1 VSDESEPEEPL
12 AGGNHSTVSRVG
24 DTVRRTAGP
33 WTPTIHA
40 LLRHL
45 RTAGVT
51 EVPEPFGID
60 DQGREILS
68 FRPGEVGNHPLPSW
82 LWTEEILVQAGTL
95 LRRVHDASR
104 GFDPAG
110 AVWQLPGHEPAEVI
124 CLNDVAPYNMV
135 LESGRIVG
143 LVDLDTAS
151 PGPRIW
157 DLAYLAYRLVPFVG
171 DAAVD
176 LSWPQRSTRLRRL
189 IEAYGGGF
197 TDAEV
202 YAVMAQRLIEL
213 AVFTDGRAEQT
224 GRPDFVEHAALYR
237 RDAAALRARAKTS
250 AAEQARSS
258 GHRPSRSL

>member
-1 VSDESEPEEPL
+1 VSGGSEPEEPL

-24 DTVRRTAGP
+24 DTVRRTVGP

-45 RTAGVT
+45 RAAGVT
-51 EVPEPFGID
+51 EVPEPFGVD

-68 FRPGEVGNHPLPSW
+68 YRAGEVGNYPLPSW
-82 LWTEEILVQAGTL
+82 LWTEEILVQAGAL

-104 GFDPAG
+104 GFSEPA
-110 AVWQLPGHEPAEVI
+110 AVWQLPGRQPAEVI

-135 LESGRIVG
+135 FQSGRIVG
-143 LVDLDTAS
+143 LIDLDTAS

-157 DLAYLAYRLVPFVG
+157 DLAYLAYRLVPFVE
-171 DAAVD
+171 DAEVD
-176 LSWPQRSTRLRRL
+176 FTGAQRSARLSRL

-202 YAVMAQRLIEL
+202 YEVMAQRLIEL

-224 GRPDFVEHAALYR
+224 GRHDFVEHAALYR
-237 RDAAALRARAKTS
+237 RDAAMLSARAETS
-250 AAEQARSS
+250 AAAQPTSS
-258 GHRPSRSL
+258 GYRPSR

>member
-1 VSDESEPEEPL
+1 VTDGSEPEEVL

-45 RTAGVT
+45 RAGGVT
-51 EVPEPFGID
+51 EVPEPFGVD

-68 FRPGEVGNHPLPSW
+68 YRPGEVGNYPLPSW
-82 LWTEEILVQAGTL
+82 LWTEQILAQAGAL

-104 GFDPAG
+104 GFDEPA

-135 LESGRIVG
+135 FESGRIVG
-143 LVDLDTAS
+143 LIDLDTAS

-157 DLAYLAYRLVPFVG
+157 DLAYLAYRLVPFVE
-171 DAAVD
+171 DAGIGF
-176 LSWPQRSTRLRRL
+176 SGPQRSARLRRL

-197 TDAEV
+197 TEAEV

-213 AVFTDGRAEQT
+213 AVFTDGRAEAT
-224 GRPDFVEHAALYR
+224 GRSDFVEHAALYR
-237 RDAAALRARAKTS
+237 RDAAALSVLATTS
-250 AAEQARSS
+250 AAEHPTSS
-258 GHRPSRSL
+258 GHRPSR

>member
-1 VSDESEPEEPL
+1 MSGGSEPEEPL

-45 RTAGVT
+45 RAAGVT

-68 FRPGEVGNHPLPSW
+68 YRPGEVGNYPLPSW
-82 LWTEEILVQAGTL
+82 LWTEEILAQAGAL

-104 GFDPAG
+104 GFSEPA
-110 AVWQLPGHEPAEVI
+110 AVWQLPGHQPAEVI

-135 LESGRIVG
+135 FDSGRIVG
-143 LVDLDTAS
+143 LIDLDTAS

-157 DLAYLAYRLVPFVG
+157 DLAYLAYRLVPFVA
-171 DAAVD
+171 DAEVD
-176 LSWPQRSTRLRRL
+176 FTGPKRSARLGRM

-197 TDAEV
+197 TEAEV
-202 YAVMAQRLIEL
+202 FEVMAQRLIEL

-224 GRPDFVEHAALYR
+224 GRHDFVEHAALYR
-237 RDAAALRARAKTS
+237 RDAAALRRT
-250 AAEQARSS
+250 
-258 GHRPSRSL
+258 P